1 MHLQPNMGIPGIPRS
16 TTATFFGTIDAK
28 RVLSSRYK
36 RQRPGETRRFF
47 FKFIYTRRGTES
59 ELRISKF
66 DSPPFSWMETEQP
79 PSLFS
84 FFSRFATESTPF
96 LFFSSGGM
104 RRRGRHFPYVS
115 KSRGN
120 GVHTAQLRDLLRN
133 HE

>member
-66 DSPPFSWMETEQP
+66 DSPPFSRWKRNNPPRFSLSFLVSRPNPP
-79 PSLFS
+79 PS
-84 FFSRFATESTPF
+84 
-96 LFFSSGGM
+96 FSS
-104 RRRGRHFPYVS
+104 RREECVDEDDTS
-115 KSRGN
+115 
-120 GVHTAQLRDLLRN
+120 HTYRNPGETVYTPRDLLRN
-133 HE
+133 LE